1 MVRRAIVKAARA
13 HVKACRRATLDD
25 PPASGPVY
33 MMAEDSDV
41 LPLLGLDV
49 CSELGAQF
57 VLPFRVSSK
66 LYPRFASFGGSLNSR
81 TFGSGATVLFA

>member
-1 MVRRAIVKAARA
+1 
-13 HVKACRRATLDD
+13 
-25 PPASGPVY
+25 

-57 VLPFRVSSK
+57 VPSI
-66 LYPRFASFGGSLNSR
+66 PR
-81 TFGSGATVLFA
+81 